1 MNEPLPLPSARSLV
15 VGQRRIEF
23 ESTEGGELLTL
34 TGQWPYLFLII
45 LTFRKK
51 LKFQSL
57 QISVYSKPLL
67 KATPQS

>member
-34 TGQWPYLFLII
+34 TG
-45 LTFRKK
+45 
-51 LKFQSL
+51 
-57 QISVYSKPLL
+57 
-67 KATPQS
+67 